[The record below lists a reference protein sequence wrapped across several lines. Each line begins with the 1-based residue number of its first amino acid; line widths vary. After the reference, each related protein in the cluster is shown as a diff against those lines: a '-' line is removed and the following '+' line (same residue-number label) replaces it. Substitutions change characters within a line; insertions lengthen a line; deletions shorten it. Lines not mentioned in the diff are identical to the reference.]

1 MPCPSVPTRL
11 PSGVRPAA
19 NSDRRCVRA
28 GATALALLLLGGC
41 ATTAPLP
48 EDPADSAELCRAQIA
63 RVDAAVG
70 AADVEDGGS
79 KRIEGF
85 PWLRVT
91 RPLASFAEE
100 ADTDRR
106 FDAWLERLERTAA
119 NARRHELANLP
130 TGRRDELTNAWA
142 PAAADAGLPTGL
154 EAGLSACRDKLNRQ
168 TFAGDA
174 GRARLREAAVAPD
187 EYATWQRVVGFYP
200 IARLVARPQIVD
212 YQQERDAVFDKPAS
226 EPVRQYAVD
235 SEGRGDAV
243 KTAREVE
250 RDALG
255 IPAPTRA
262 GAARLFDAHAPVWAI
277 GTASNSD
284 RPGAIRLTEGDRP
297 AADIDRPAE
306 YRRLSWTR
314 FGDEVLLQLNY
325 MIWFPERP
333 KEGAIDMY
341 GGHLDGLMWRVT
353 LGPDGEPLAYDSIHP
368 CGCYYTLFPADGWR
382 VADMPGDAEPVASP
396 VRAPEYS
403 ADERLVVRA
412 DSGTHYLSAIESIER
427 PVDDITSLAPLPF
440 GQLRSLPRP
449 DGGNASAFAPDGL
462 IPSSARLERFFFWP
476 FGVPSA
482 GAMRQWGTHAVAF
495 VGRRHFDDPRLLER
509 LLEPE

>member
-1 MPCPSVPTRL
+1 M
-11 PSGVRPAA
+11 
-19 NSDRRCVRA
+19 A
-28 GATALALLLLGGC
+28 G
-41 ATTAPLP
+41 
-48 EDPADSAELCRAQIA
+48 
-63 RVDAAVG
+63 
-70 AADVEDGGS
+70 ADVEDAGA

-91 RPLASFAEE
+91 RPLASFADET
-100 ADTDRR
+100 DSDRR
-106 FDAWLERLERTAA
+106 FEAWLGRLGETAA
-119 NARRHELANLP
+119 DARRHELANLP
-130 TGRRDELTNAWA
+130 QARREGLTDTWA
-142 PAAADAGLPTGL
+142 PAAAEAGLPTGL
-154 EAGLSACRDKLNRQ
+154 ESGLAACREHLNRD
-168 TFAGDA
+168 TFAGEA
-174 GRARLREAAVAPD
+174 ARERLREAAVAPD
-187 EYATWQRVVGFYP
+187 EYITWQRVVGFYP

-212 YQQERDAVFDKPAS
+212 YQAERDAVFGEPAD
-226 EPVRQYAVD
+226 EPVRRYAVD
-235 SEGRGDAV
+235 SEGRRDAV
-243 KTAREVE
+243 ETARAVE

-255 IPAPTRA
+255 IPAPTRSE
-262 GAARLFDAHAPVWAI
+262 AARLFDAHAPVWEI
-277 GTASNSD
+277 STTSD
-284 RPGAIRLTEGDRP
+284 SDHPGALRLTDGERP
-297 AADIDRPAE
+297 AADTNRPAE

-341 GGHLDGLMWRVT
+341 GGHLDGLIWRVT

-368 CGCYYTLFPADGWR
+368 CGCYYTLFPTDGWR

-396 VRAPEYS
+396 VRAPDYS

-412 DSGTHYLSAIESIER
+412 DSATHYLAGLESVER
-427 PVDDITSLAPLPF
+427 PAGDITALAPLPF
-440 GQLRSLPRP
+440 GQLRSLSRP

-482 GAMRQWGTHAVAF
+482 GAMRQWGTHAIAF